1 VWILK
6 KLTFEYV
13 KKYFENHGCELLAV
27 EYINANVSMP
37 YICECGNKSE
47 INFNNFQHGKR
58 CKLCGIEKS
67 GLARRTSFEE
77 MRQHF
82 INQGCT
88 LLVEKHEYI
97 DTSTPMP
104 YICECGN
111 ESKIRFSNF
120 KAGHRCRE
128 CGTKKMVKSQKH
140 SLEYVKKYFEDRGC
154 TLLATEYKN
163 SGTSMPYICECG
175 NESKIRFYNLQQG
188 QRCKKCSNRR
198 LSQLNKHSFECVK
211 QYFEDHGCKL
221 LATEYTGKDAPMPYI
236 CECGNESKISFGS
249 FKVGHRC
256 RNCGNNKI
264 AKSLKHSFEY
274 VKQYFADGGCKLLAT
289 EYIGNNTSMPYI
301 CKCGNKS
308 EIRFSNFKQGK
319 RCHKCKTS
327 RNEKIIYEYLEQ
339 NQIIFKPQ
347 FRFKKSSIGNLRF
360 DFATEK
366 GLIEYQGEPHYIPV
380 YFGGKHNTKYKNLY
394 SYIKRDHRKLKYLKQ
409 RNIPILYIPFWD
421 QERIPEILD
430 SFFSGQTPSFSEPPK
445 EVNQYKAIRQACRD
459 KLEITESEVLCGLI
473 YTA

>member
-1 VWILK
+1 MWILK

-163 SGTSMPYICECG
+163 SGTS
-175 NESKIRFYNLQQG
+175 
-188 QRCKKCSNRR
+188 
-198 LSQLNKHSFECVK
+198 
-211 QYFEDHGCKL
+211 
-221 LATEYTGKDAPMPYI
+221 MPYI